1 MTSFM
6 QGTKD
11 LEEHSPTKP
20 KQKPP
25 NSKPAPRQP
34 GPTDFQVTAPKGT
47 DSLEPASSVD
57 H

>member
-1 MTSFM
+1 MTSLI

-34 GPTDFQVTAPKGT
+34 RPTDFQVTAPKGT